1 MYKLE
6 FLEIAVEDIKQITN
20 YILYNLKNKTAALNF
35 VEYFIKITNNLIFF
49 PYGNPIYTVN
59 KTLKHEYRTIRVKN
73 YIIFYTIEEKNK
85 TIIITRI
92 IYRKRNFIDL
102 LE

>member
-6 FLEIAVEDIKQITN
+6 FLEIAVDDLKQITN

-35 VEYFIKITNNLIFF
+35 VEYFVKRINNLIFF
-49 PYGNPIYTVN
+49 PYGNPIYMVN
-59 KTLKHEYRTIRVKN
+59 KPLKHEYRTIRIKN
-73 YIIFYTIEEKNK
+73 YIIFYTIVEENK
-85 TIIITRI
+85 IVIITRV
-92 IYRKRNFIDL
+92 IYIKRNFINF